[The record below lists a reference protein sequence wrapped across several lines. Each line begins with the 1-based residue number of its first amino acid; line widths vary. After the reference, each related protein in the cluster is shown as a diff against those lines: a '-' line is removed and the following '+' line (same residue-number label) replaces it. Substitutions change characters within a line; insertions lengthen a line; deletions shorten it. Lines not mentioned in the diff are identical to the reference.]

1 MAKKQTVAKT
11 ITPARRAMQEFK
23 REVNAVIKDME
34 EMAHGPLTAA
44 AHQQYVH
51 TCHLMAAEMKR
62 FAASLDVDRTR
73 LH

>member
-1 MAKKQTVAKT
+1 MARKQTKK

-34 EMAHGPLTAA
+34 EMAHERLTASER
-44 AHQQYVH
+44 QQYVL
-51 TCHLMAAEMKR
+51 TCHLMTAEMKR
-62 FAASLDVDRTR
+62 FAASLDVDRTT